1 METLSRIY
9 AIASNTFKEAVRN
22 RVLYVLLFFAI
33 LILIGAWVASSLAIF
48 GQERIVR
55 DLGVAAINII
65 SVLIAV
71 FVGVGLV
78 YNDLDKKTIYTI
90 VSKPI
95 SRWHFIVGKYF
106 GLLMTIWVNIII
118 MTYIFLVVLLLRA
131 YTGEEYM
138 TGQLFAEGK
147 PAPSGTTM
155 MLFYAGSVFT
165 ALFQSL
171 GVLLSFGM
179 WHPDIAVQMA
189 AGGSLLT
196 QGVVT
201 LSALTML
208 EMAVITAFAVLFS
221 SFSSP
226 TLSAFLTLTA
236 FIIGRLNQDLYFF
249 ADLMMRRAG
258 GIENLSGG
266 QVIAYWFSV
275 GAAHVAPNLSFFD
288 QRGAVADMK
297 IPTLDFF
304 TIRYAAAYATA
315 VLIVA
320 SMIFNRRNF
329 K

>member
-1 METLSRIY
+1 
-9 AIASNTFKEAVRN
+9 V
-22 RVLYVLLFFAI
+22 V
-33 LILIGAWVASSLAIF
+33 SSLAIF

-118 MTYIFLVVLLLRA
+118 MTYIFLVVLLLRS
-131 YTGEEYM
+131 YTSEDFMVSRIFVE
-138 TGQLFAEGK
+138 GQ
-147 PAPSGTTM
+147 PAPTGTTM
-155 MLFYAGSVFT
+155 MLYYAGSLLA
-165 ALFQSL
+165 ALFQGL

-179 WHPDIAVQMA
+179 WHPEIAIQMA
-189 AGGSLLT
+189 TEGTLLT
-196 QGVVT
+196 QGIIT

-208 EMAVITAFAVLFS
+208 EMSVITAFAVLFS

-266 QVIAYWFSV
+266 QVIAYWFAV
-275 GAAHVAPNLSFFD
+275 GAAHLAPNLSFFD
-288 QRGAVADMK
+288 QRSAVADMQ
-297 IPTLDFF
+297 IPNLDFF
-304 TIRYAAAYATA
+304 TVRYAAAYAAA